1 MRVPVLA
8 LTSDGHPYQWL
19 TWEDAV
25 TMKYKGLITF
35 EMGDETTY
43 HGGTSRMTGLESTID
58 VGSIVAIRG
67 KFKMSNKVPVL
78 TNQNLFRRDL
88 CTCSYC
94 GKHVHENSLT
104 RDHIIPV
111 SKGGQ
116 DTWSNVVAACKKC
129 NSAKGNMMLDQAGLE
144 LLWVPYTP
152 NRCEALILQN
162 RKILFDQAQYIANF
176 IPKHSRVPQYL
187 ESQCGIK
194 LQ

>member
-1 MRVPVLA
+1 
-8 LTSDGHPYQWL
+8 
-19 TWEDAV
+19 
-25 TMKYKGLITF
+25 MKYKGLVTF
-35 EMGDETTY
+35 EMGSESQFF
-43 HGGTSRMTGLESTID
+43 GGTSRLTGETSHIE

-67 KFKMSNKVPVL
+67 KFKMSNKTPVL

-94 GKHVHENSLT
+94 GKHFHENSLT

-116 DTWSNVVAACKKC
+116 DIWGNVVAACKKC
-129 NSAKGNMMLDQAGLE
+129 NSKKGSMLLDEANLE

-187 ESQCGIK
+187 AQCGIE
-194 LQ
+194 LPAQ